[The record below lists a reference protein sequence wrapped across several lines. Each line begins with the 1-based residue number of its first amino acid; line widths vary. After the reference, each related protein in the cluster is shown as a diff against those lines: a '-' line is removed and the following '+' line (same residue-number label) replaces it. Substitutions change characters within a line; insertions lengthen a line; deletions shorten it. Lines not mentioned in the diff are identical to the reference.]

1 MYRYTVRA
9 CASTGGKSVLSD
21 YERAPMPVVCL
32 DIQTEMNIQPEGGE
46 EQVMVSI
53 QNNAEK
59 SIILGDAMSVNPDT
73 GASTFFDAYSSE
85 NVKAD
90 TIEVLGQTN
99 QRIIYKA
106 EEASGMTKDSEYILY
121 IYMMYDGEEY
131 ASLYFT
137 RWLLYYRR
145 KCSMNGLLSVI
156 IPAYKEEEMISRTAE
171 TISGG
176 SGAGGYLI

>member
-46 EQVMVSI
+46 AQVMVSI

-90 TIEVLGQTN
+90 TIEVLSQTN

-131 ASLYFT
+131 
-137 RWLLYYRR
+137 LL
-145 KCSMNGLLSVI
+145 C
-156 IPAYKEEEMISRTAE
+156 ISQ
-171 TISGG
+171 GG
-176 SGAGGYLI
+176 CYITGGNVR

>member
-90 TIEVLGQTN
+90 TIEVL
-99 QRIIYKA
+99 
-106 EEASGMTKDSEYILY
+106 MPD
-121 IYMMYDGEEY
+121 
-131 ASLYFT
+131 
-137 RWLLYYRR
+137 
-145 KCSMNGLLSVI
+145 
-156 IPAYKEEEMISRTAE
+156 
-171 TISGG
+171 
-176 SGAGGYLI
+176 